1 MDVEL
6 FIQGA
11 STPAYQQWYEAHPNS
26 TPKEQE
32 SMAYFVMPDIFQN
45 WQKAHPNGTVDQY
58 LMEVRQKNMLY
69 HNSGQY
75 KIDQLEEEVNNLK
88 TEIDY
93 LHTQIL
99 YYEEDNSDLLENCNL
114 LKTTT
119 VSFALLSGVLAF
131 MLWRKCH

>member
-1 MDVEL
+1 M
-6 FIQGA
+6 Q
-11 STPAYQQWYEAHPNS
+11 
-26 TPKEQE
+26 
-32 SMAYFVMPDIFQN
+32 
-45 WQKAHPNGTVDQY
+45 
-58 LMEVRQKNMLY
+58 Y

-88 TEIDY
+88 TENEY

-99 YYEEDNSDLLENCNL
+99 YYEEDNSDLLEDCNL